1 MMGKLEPAMPL
12 WPALAFAKFSQLVE
26 VLNEVS
32 ERTQSTTNA
41 GLLRIYE
48 KWLKTG
54 SPRVAILLSERG
66 VPAVLAKP
74 KGRFV
79 Q

>member
-1 MMGKLEPAMPL
+1 MEKGPSE
-12 WPALAFAKFSQLVE
+12 KFSQLVE

-32 ERTQSTTNA
+32 ERTLASTNA

-48 KWLKTG
+48 KWIKTG
-54 SPRVAILLSERG
+54 SPRVATLLSRHG
-66 VPAVLAKP
+66 MPAVLAVP